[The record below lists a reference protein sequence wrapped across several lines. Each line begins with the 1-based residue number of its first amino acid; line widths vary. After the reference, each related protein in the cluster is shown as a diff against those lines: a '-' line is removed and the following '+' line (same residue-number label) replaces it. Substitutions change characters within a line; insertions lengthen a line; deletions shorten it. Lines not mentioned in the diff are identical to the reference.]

1 MQRWAAPGRALHR
14 TSPKPFLALMRRI
27 RYELILVAAVPK
39 RVLWSTWWGPLASG
53 GHMWCMT

>member
-27 RYELILVAAVPK
+27 RYELILGRRRAQARAVEHLVGAPCK
-39 RVLWSTWWGPLASG
+39 RAT
-53 GHMWCMT
+53 